1 MSIVAASGWAQASTD
16 SIESEGVRFGTGAS
30 IGTITEKM
38 RITRGGL
45 VGVGTQSPTATL
57 QVSGSFIVSTSA
69 QTTTPSLYVGA
80 NGLVGIGTSNPV
92 APLHIDRSGYLQK
105 WSLANVLDPNLML
118 WGTDNA
124 SDPGPRL
131 SFLTSGTAFEIFDQD
146 AGGGTRVFVTSSTG
160 LVGIGKTSPIAKLDV
175 VGTIS
180 ASDAIQVG
188 TSSLTCSS
196 AVKGA
201 MRYSTTSSTLEYCNS
216 TTWLSM
222 GPSATSVPA
231 FSVNKTSNQTV
242 TADTW
247 TLVTW
252 NSENFDTNNNFASNR
267 FTPTVPGKYLVT
279 AGTYC
284 NSTTGCNIALYKNG
298 SWYRQNHDA
307 GSSGMP
313 VMTAI
318 VDMNGTTDYLE
329 IYGYVPANNTIVGA
343 SGVSRF
349 EGILISMAGGSSG
362 GGGAT
367 PAGSTGDIQFNTA
380 GALAADTGQLF
391 WDATNNRLG
400 IGTGTPTVALHVVGD
415 IAYTGVMSDVSDRRM
430 KRNITTLGDSV
441 AERLMLLKPVTFRM
455 KDAEDTEYGFIAQDV
470 QQVFPELV
478 REGEILSLNY
488 VGLIAP
494 AVKTIQL
501 LKRENEEQGDRIDAL
516 AEQNRLLR
524 LQVKELMLET
534 RKTQREVERLMGAVH

>member
-1 MSIVAASGWAQASTD
+1 
-16 SIESEGVRFGTGAS
+16 
-30 IGTITEKM
+30 
-38 RITRGGL
+38 
-45 VGVGTQSPTATL
+45 
-57 QVSGSFIVSTSA
+57 
-69 QTTTPSLYVGA
+69 
-80 NGLVGIGTSNPV
+80 
-92 APLHIDRSGYLQK
+92 
-105 WSLANVLDPNLML
+105 
-118 WGTDNA
+118 
-124 SDPGPRL
+124 
-131 SFLTSGTAFEIFDQD
+131 
-146 AGGGTRVFVTSSTG
+146 
-160 LVGIGKTSPIAKLDV
+160 
-175 VGTIS
+175 
-180 ASDAIQVG
+180 
-188 TSSLTCSS
+188 
-196 AVKGA
+196 
-201 MRYSTTSSTLEYCNS
+201 
-216 TTWLSM
+216 M

-279 AGTYC
+279 FGFYC
-284 NSTTGCNIALYKNG
+284 NSASGCNAALYKNG

-307 GSSGMP
+307 GTGGMP
-313 VMTAI
+313 VVTAV

-329 IYGYVPANNTIVGA
+329 AYGSVPGNNTIVGA
-343 SGVSRF
+343 GGVSRF
-349 EGILISMAGGSSG
+349 EGILISMAGGSG
-362 GGGAT
+362 GGGVT

-400 IGTGTPTVALHVVGD
+400 IGTGAPTVALHVVGD
-415 IAYTGVMSDVSDRRM
+415 IAYTGVMSDVSDKRM
-430 KRNITTLGDSV
+430 KRDIRPLDDAAT
-441 AERLMLLKPVTFRM
+441 ERLMLLKPVTFRM
-455 KDAEDTEYGFIAQDV
+455 KDADDTEYGFIAQDV

-501 LKRENEEQGDRIDAL
+501 LKRENDEQDDRIDAL

-524 LQVKELMLET
+524 MQVKELMLET
-534 RKTQREVERLMGAVH
+534 RKTQRELERWTGTVH